1 MPRKL
6 TYTVELPENVND
18 ILSRDFWAFDGVN
31 AAILDAVTEPMKFSS
46 VTSVFVRRGEC
57 EVMIDLR
64 KYSVKAP
71 CFINIREGQIL
82 QKESVSA
89 DFEAACV
96 VFSKRMR
103 DSLFMMV
110 NEANPAI
117 RPSPVSP
124 IPESSVGSYEEL
136 YSKIR
141 TIQESGGKWAYHA
154 VIYLLAS
161 FFFSTA
167 ADTFEQ
173 TQTAHR
179 SSAERLVDKYLGAVQ
194 ERFRTDRRLDSY
206 AAELGVTAKHLSRC
220 VKSVT
225 GHTAGEWI
233 ERYLI
238 LEAKVL
244 LKSTNMTVQQISD
257 ELGFSSQSFFGKY
270 FKGAVGVSP
279 REYRNSQ

>member
-6 TYTVELPENVND
+6 TYEVELPENVND
-18 ILSRDFWAFDGVN
+18 ILSRDFWVYDGVL
-31 AAILDAVTEPMKFSS
+31 APMLDAVTEPVKFTSA
-46 VTSVFVRRGEC
+46 TSVFVRRGEC
-57 EVMIDLR
+57 EAVIDLR
-64 KYSVKAP
+64 KCRAKGP

-82 QKESVSA
+82 QKEKVSP

-103 DSLFMMV
+103 DSLYMYIKEAYPAV
-110 NEANPAI
+110 NA
-117 RPSPVSP
+117 SQVFP
-124 IPESSVGSYEEL
+124 IPEAETEL
-136 YSKIR
+136 YEKLYDR
-141 TIQESGGKWAYHA
+141 LRELQEGGGQWAYRA
-154 VIYLLAS
+154 VLHLLAS

-167 ADTFEQ
+167 AMAYEQ
-173 TQTAHR
+173 TPTRR
-179 SSAERLVDKYLGAVQ
+179 SSAERLVDMYLSAVQ
-194 ERFRTDRRLDSY
+194 ERFRSDRRLDNY
-206 AAELGVTAKHLSRC
+206 AAELGVTAKHISRC
-220 VKSVT
+220 VKRVT
-225 GHTAGEWI
+225 GYTAGEWI

-279 REYRNSQ
+279 REYRNTQ